1 MGTAQP
7 GITQEP
13 TQPAD
18 SSEPFPWSIVIFVG
32 TAVGIV
38 IALGVMAK
46 RRLTSDSGSDTK
58 S

>member
-1 MGTAQP
+1 M
-7 GITQEP
+7 
-13 TQPAD
+13 
-18 SSEPFPWSIVIFVG
+18 IFVG

-38 IALGVMAK
+38 IALGLMAK